1 VVNKSSS
8 MLVVSP

>member
-1 VVNKSSS
+1 